1 MKKSRKSDIYDND
14 LYEVNF
20 CTANRR
26 WIKKEIV

>member
-1 MKKSRKSDIYDND
+1 MKKSHASYIYDND

-26 WIKKEIV
+26 WM